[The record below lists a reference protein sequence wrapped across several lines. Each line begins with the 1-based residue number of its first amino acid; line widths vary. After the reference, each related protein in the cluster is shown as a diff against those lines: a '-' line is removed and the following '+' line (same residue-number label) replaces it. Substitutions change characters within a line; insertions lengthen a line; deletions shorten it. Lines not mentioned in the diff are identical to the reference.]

1 MSVEMIY
8 LTLTALLAASLWIP
22 FIIGVNTQTVK
33 DMSDFTRPP
42 DLSDLPPWIHRAW
55 RAHLNLVEQFL
66 PFAVIVLIAH
76 LQGVSTGVTVWA
88 SVAFF
93 WLRVAHAAGMITGVA
108 RFPARP
114 MIFTAGWVCILLI
127 GWQVLAAG

>member
-22 FIIGVNTQTVK
+22 FIVGVNTQTVK

-93 WLRVAHAAGMITGVA
+93 WLRVAHAAGMITGMA
-108 RFPARP
+108 RFPLRP
-114 MIFTAGWVCILLI
+114 VIFTAGWVCILLI
-127 GWQVLAAG
+127 GWQVLAQG

>member
-22 FIIGVNTQTVK
+22 FIVGVNTQTVK

-55 RAHLNLVEQFL
+55 RAHLNLIEQFL

-93 WLRVAHAAGMITGVA
+93 WIRLAHAAGMITGVA
-108 RFPARP
+108 RFPVRP
-114 MIFTAGWVCILLI
+114 VIFTAGWVCILLI
-127 GWQVLAAG
+127 GWQVLAHG

>member
-55 RAHLNLVEQFL
+55 RAHLNLIEQFL

-93 WLRVAHAAGMITGVA
+93 WIRLAHAAGMITGVA
-108 RFPARP
+108 RFP
-114 MIFTAGWVCILLI
+114 
-127 GWQVLAAG
+127 

>member
-1 MSVEMIY
+1 MSVELIY

-22 FIIGVNTQTVK
+22 FIIGVNTQAVK

-42 DLSDLPPWIHRAW
+42 DLGDLPPWIHRAW

>member
-22 FIIGVNTQTVK
+22 FIVGVNTQTVK

-55 RAHLNLVEQFL
+55 RAHLNLIEQFL

-88 SVAFF
+88 SGACC
-93 WLRVAHAAGMITGVA
+93 WIRLALAAGMITGVA
-108 RFPARP
+108 RFPVRP
-114 MIFTAGWVCILLI
+114 VIFTAGWVCILLI
-127 GWQVLAAG
+127 GWQVLTHG